1 MKRLKTLNNFTPK
14 YKNNTIIDRKFNEF
28 YKEKIGT
35 KTDLNK
41 TVAEIKKSEIKD
53 KFENEEKPNK
63 LLTASERKLK
73 QFYPDLSLAEI
84 EKIKKN
90 SASLIKEIPEKKCI
104 FIF

>member
-41 TVAEIKKSEIKD
+41 TVAEIKKTEIVKRT
-53 KFENEEKPNK
+53 
-63 LLTASERKLK
+63 TAMKSCLN
-73 QFYPDLSLAEI
+73 FI
-84 EKIKKN
+84 TKN
-90 SASLIKEIPEKKCI
+90 TPLII
-104 FIF
+104 FIHTKNNTNNFFCHSCYPILFFDFAFNYSLFTT